1 MIKNKSLSGCKDG
14 DVKIGNDDI
23 AMMYKDGALHPICMY
38 GFVDGTNGGN
48 LFCKKL
54 GYDTGSVS
62 SVSVTTTDNAI
73 QVGACQSS
81 DDDIASCTGGVCNTL
96 EVGGTCGTITSPCG
110 PGNVAMKITCSSA
123 SSTFVGKCQDTDIL
137 LKYVLLTLDGQRGR
151 KVNC

>member
-38 GFVDGTNGGN
+38 GFVESPDGVK

-54 GYDTGSVS
+54 GYEQGTIS
-62 SVSVTTTDNAI
+62 SLSVTTTDNAI
-73 QVGACQSS
+73 QVGSCQVS

-96 EVGGTCGTITSPCG
+96 EVGGTCYGDPCG